1 MVSSSS
7 GYLGGVFLK
16 ILIFANGTLSS
27 LVQASALAQNCDM
40 IIAADGGARHCLAA
54 SILPQVVIGD
64 FDSLTPAELDK
75 LHGLGAR
82 LIRYPVRK
90 DFTDL
95 ELALEYAC
103 EQGANQ
109 ITILGGLGQRWDQT
123 LANILLLAGPLAQ
136 HARVSYIDG
145 NQEIMLIGASQK
157 LEITGQPGDTV
168 SLIPIQGNAQGI
180 TTCGLEYPLD
190 DDTLEFG
197 VARGVSNVLMGENAT
212 VHLKHGCLICIVIH
226 QEVA

>member
-1 MVSSSS
+1 MVFSSS

-16 ILIFANGTLSS
+16 IIIFVNGPLSN
-27 LVQASALAQNCDM
+27 LAQASALTQNYDM

-54 SILPQVVIGD
+54 SIFPQIVIGD

-75 LHGLGAR
+75 LQELGTR
-82 LIRYPVRK
+82 LIRYPARK

-103 EQGANQ
+103 ELGADQ

-123 LANILLLAGPLAQ
+123 LANILLLAGPHAR

-145 NQEIMLIGASQK
+145 SQEIMLIGESQK

-168 SLIPIQGNAQGI
+168 SLIPIQGNTQGI

-197 VARGVSNVLMGENAT
+197 AARGVSNILIGEHAT
-212 VHLKHGCLICIVIH
+212 VHLKHGLLICIVIH
-226 QEVA
+226 QEVV

>member
-1 MVSSSS
+1 M
-7 GYLGGVFLK
+7 K
-16 ILIFANGTLSS
+16 IIIFANGTISNLA
-27 LVQASALAQNCDM
+27 QASALTQNSDM

-54 SILPQVVIGD
+54 AVLPQVVIGD

-75 LHGLGAR
+75 LQELGIR

-103 EQGANQ
+103 EQGADQ

-123 LANILLLAGPLAQ
+123 LANILLLAGSFAQ
-136 HARVSYIDG
+136 RARVSYIDG
-145 NQEIMLIGASQK
+145 SQEIMPIGESQK
-157 LEITGQPGDTV
+157 LEIRGQPGDTV

-180 TTCGLEYPLD
+180 TTYGLEYPLD
-190 DDTLEFG
+190 DDTLKLG
-197 VARGVSNVLMGENAT
+197 TARGVSNVLLGEYAT
-212 VHLKHGCLICIVIH
+212 IHLKHGFLICIVIH
-226 QEVA
+226 QEVV